1 MKRALLY
8 TEAQSVKGVAP
19 AMRNIDDPRQ
29 QRLIDPFQGLFSP
42 MARRILDNGWQGVF
56 RFVILESLPVAEL
69 SRNFHPSLGAPS
81 KELYSMAGLVFLA
94 DFHGWTSQQA
104 AEAYMFHTDVQYALN
119 LEPGVEVCSRTV
131 ERFQK
136 LFREDDLPALT
147 FGKVTEALVKKLELD
162 VSLQRLDSTHLYS
175 HMATFG
181 RTRLMAVAIK
191 RFLTQ
196 VKRHD
201 PQVYAALPEP
211 FRLRY
216 EPAQSQLFGDA
227 TDDAARQRSRQQA
240 AEDLLW
246 VIERFA
252 DQPSMTGRQSY
263 KALQTIFSQQ
273 CEVVEGKVTVRD
285 KTGGNCMQN
294 PSAPDATYDGH

>member
-1 MKRALLY
+1 
-8 TEAQSVKGVAP
+8 
-19 AMRNIDDPRQ
+19 MRNIDDPRQ
-29 QRLIDPFQGLFSP
+29 QRLIDPFQGLFP
-42 MARRILDNGWQGVF
+42 PLALRILDHGWQGVF
-56 RFVILESLPVAEL
+56 RLVILELLPVTEL
-69 SRNFHPSLGAPS
+69 SQNFHASLGAPT

-131 ERFQK
+131 ERYQK
-136 LFREDDLPALT
+136 FFREDDLAALT
-147 FGKVTEALVKKLELD
+147 FSKVTDGLVKKLEQD
-162 VSLQRLDSTHLYS
+162 VSRQRLDSTHIFS

-201 PQVYAALPEP
+201 LQVYAALPEP

-216 EPAQSQLFGDA
+216 EPAQSQLLG
-227 TDDAARQRSRQQA
+227 TPPTRRRGN
-240 AEDLLW
+240 
-246 VIERFA
+246 
-252 DQPSMTGRQSY
+252 GRDS
-263 KALQTIFSQQ
+263 KSPRTCS
-273 CEVVEGKVTVRD
+273 G
-285 KTGGNCMQN
+285 
-294 PSAPDATYDGH
+294 